1 MSSRTEQMVGEP
13 QTVDEARH
21 AVERSRERI
30 SHTLDELEGRIV
42 EKKHSLQDRMDVM
55 RPVREQVRTRPFT
68 AVAVALGTGV
78 LLGSLGGGEEKRR
91 GRHHGVSLRDEL
103 SEDER
108 RELREWRRERRERLR
123 SWQERDHEDGESRF
137 ENLRHQLMGMAAAA
151 MKNAISSRVRDYAT
165 HIGDGRRSAEQS
177 H

>member
-1 MSSRTEQMVGEP
+1 MSSRMESAVGEP

-30 SHTLDELEGRIV
+30 SSTLDELEDRIV
-42 EKKHSLQDRMDVM
+42 EKKHSLQGRMNM
-55 RPVREQVRTRPFT
+55 LRPVKEQVRTRPFT

-91 GRHHGVSLRDEL
+91 WRRHGVSLREEL
-103 SEDER
+103 SDDER
-108 RELREWRRERRERLR
+108 RDLREWRRERHERLR
-123 SWQERDHEDGESRF
+123 SWQAREDGESKF
-137 ENLRHQLMGMAAAA
+137 AEVRHQLMGLAATA
-151 MKNAISSRVRDYAT
+151 MKNAISSRVRNYAT
-165 HIGDGRRSAEQS
+165 HIGDGRRSSEQR